1 MQRAAKLLL
10 FDISAFYLLGLGLLI
25 KTYWFDERW
34 YFFFIMVFWTNMT
47 AAFVGF
53 GMAYWL
59 YCILRTSLGNPPSEP
74 IRFLGRAY
82 LMIGMALLVLQVMH
96 GKPKYFDRD
105 SGGQYYHYEGGARR
119 IDPR

>member
-1 MQRAAKLLL
+1 MQRATKLLL

-34 YFFFIMVFWTNMT
+34 YFLFFMIFWAKVTT
-47 AAFVGF
+47 AFVGF

-59 YCILRTSLGNPPSEP
+59 YCIVRTFFGSPPQAP
-74 IRFLGRAY
+74 VRFLGRAY
-82 LMIGMALLVLQVMH
+82 LTIGVGLLALQVWH
-96 GKPKYFDRD
+96 GQPKYVRLE
-105 SGGQYYHYEGGARR
+105 SGVHFYHYERGVRV